1 MNPNFIIKCLLIVL
15 LFAGMGCEE
24 TVFDPTFTIGK
35 ESVFRIN
42 QIYYSND
49 GQYTLLLNEI
59 GDSRCPEGAE
69 CFWSGEISMKGQWTD
84 KKSKTNIELHSVMS
98 DLQKVPDG
106 FTFQII
112 DAKPHPK
119 LGTESKPEDSVV
131 ALLIKRK

>member
-1 MNPNFIIKCLLIVL
+1 MNPNSIIKWLLIVL

-42 QIYYSND
+42 QIYYSGD
-49 GQYTLLLNEI
+49 GQYSFLINKI
-59 GDSRCPEGAE
+59 GDSRCPEGAL
-69 CFWSGEISMKGQWTD
+69 CIWQGEITVNGEWTE

-98 DLQKVPDG
+98 ALQKEPDG